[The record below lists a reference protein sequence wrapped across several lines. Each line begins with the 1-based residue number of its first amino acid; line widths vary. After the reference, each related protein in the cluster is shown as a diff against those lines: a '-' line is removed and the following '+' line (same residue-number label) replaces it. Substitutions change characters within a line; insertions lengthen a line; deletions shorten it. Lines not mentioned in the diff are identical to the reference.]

1 MKKYFLFLTL
11 SVLVISCGPRERVSR
26 ETFEQVN
33 ESMEVKRVTDV
44 EITAAAIAWGD
55 SIVSEARHELLA
67 GLQKAIADR
76 GDAAVLEFCN
86 LQVNA
91 ILEAISEK
99 HQVSLRRVSSA
110 GSAASNLPDADEIPL
125 LEAYEY
131 AAENR
136 ISSEPNIQK
145 VQGGE
150 LLLYTAPIVVEQGS
164 FVFCPGEIGLEID
177 QATSEM
183 LDGFSLLTS
192 DSDPEE
198 SKLKGM
204 WAVKIPKKEVV
215 RRL

>member
-1 MKKYFLFLTL
+1 MNRIVICAFLWIA
-11 SVLVISCGPRERVSR
+11 VVSCGPRERVSR

-44 EITAAAIAWGD
+44 EITAAAMAWGD
-55 SIVSEARHELLA
+55 SILAEARGDLLI
-67 GLQKAIADR
+67 GLQKALADK
-76 GDAAVLEFCN
+76 GDAGVLEFCN
-86 LQVNA
+86 LQVNT
-91 ILEAISEK
+91 ILEAISKK
-99 HQVSLRRVSSA
+99 HQVSLRRVSRE
-110 GSAASNLPDADEIPL
+110 GSAAANLPDADEIPL

-150 LLLYTAPIVVEQGS
+150 VLLYTAPIVLEQGA
-164 FVFCPGEIGLEID
+164 FVSCPGEIGLEID
-177 QATSEM
+177 PATSEM
-183 LDGFSLLTS
+183 LDGFSLLTP

-204 WAVKIPKKEVV
+204 WVVKIPKKEVV